1 MELVKN
7 EQKYWEF
14 IRNLRNHP
22 VIKRGFIQQG
32 DITLE
37 YHQKFMNKYG
47 EKYYICLVDNVPA
60 GFVGQI
66 NGDIRV
72 ATHPDFQGKGVGKF
86 MIKEVMKK
94 HPGSFAKVKME
105 NEASTKM
112 FESCGFKKKYFIL
125 EK

>member
-1 MELVKN
+1 MKLIINKLR
-7 EQKYWEF
+7 YWEF

-22 VIKRGFIQQG
+22 VVKLGFVQQD
-32 DITLE
+32 DINPDD
-37 YHQKFMNKYG
+37 HKNFMNKSG
-47 EKYYICLVDNVPA
+47 KKYYICLVDNTPA

-86 MIKEVMKK
+86 MINEIMKK
-94 HPGSFAKVKME
+94 HPDSFAKVKVE